1 MTTLSTA
8 GEWIQQQD
16 FFQDLGE
23 YGLTVRKDVTMAEWL
38 VVMAGAFE
46 HAKKHGEDWVKLR
59 FQIGDLLNQGE
70 AMFHQEHSQALGRE
84 IGFDQKTVSNWAYVA
99 KVIPEANRSMHVDWS
114 HYVEVA
120 NAKVPTEKQL
130 EVLKEAKETNATV
143 NETKAKARVMAGK
156 KPRVTKVKKAGSAE
170 KQAEKEHESKDRL
183 QSNDPKEWTDAD
195 AEYYIFQ
202 IEAFLLNLEER
213 QGVFKTWPKD
223 EKLRWG
229 KRCKTLSLKLRAI
242 VRGAEGKN

>member
-8 GEWIQQQD
+8 GEWTQQQD

-23 YGLTVRKDVTMAEWL
+23 YGLTVRKDVTRAEWL
-38 VVMAGAFE
+38 EVIAGAFE

-70 AMFHQEHSQALGRE
+70 ALFNEEYAQALGGD
-84 IGFDQKTVSNWAYVA
+84 IGFDAKTVGNWAHVA
-99 KVIPEANRSMHVDWS
+99 KVIPEANRSVHVDWS

-120 NAKVPTEKQL
+120 NAKLPAEKQL
-130 EVLKEAKETNATV
+130 EVLKEAEETNATV
-143 NETKAKARVMAGK
+143 NETKAKARVVAGK
-156 KPRVTKVKKAGSAE
+156 KPRVAKAKKAGSAE

-195 AEYYIFQ
+195 FHYAVHEL
-202 IEAFLLNLEER
+202 EAYLINEDER
-213 QGVFKTWPKD
+213 KGPFKTWPAEDKAKRG
-223 EKLRWG
+223 KLV
-229 KRCKTLSLKLRAI
+229 KNLAMKLRAI